1 MHTKIN
7 RWKAFEI
14 KLLKECIRKQSHL
27 TEMMSLLERTEPA
40 IRKKLKQL
48 GYEPKTIYIKE
59 KK

>member
-7 RWKAFEI
+7 RWKPVEI
-14 KLLKECIRKQSHL
+14 KLLKECIRNQSHL

-48 GYEPKTIYIKE
+48 GYEAKTIYVKE

>member
-14 KLLKECIRKQSHL
+14 KLLKECIRNQAHL

-48 GYEPKTIYIKE
+48 GYEAKTIYVKE